1 MFYNE
6 IFDKNIFN
14 SKLAIKYGF
23 SKIGDY
29 YILQSNIDVEN
40 FNAIIKIGKESFE
53 VQVIELPFNEEY
65 ILFNVSDSKG
75 KFVSKIRKKVNELIE
90 DIVNNCFTSLDYRKL
105 LLDYVKEKYE
115 TIPEEPWEDNNHA
128 TIKTPNTKKWYGI
141 FMYIPY
147 KTLGLDKNGKIDVL
161 NVKLNP
167 ELIESLI
174 DKKNFFPA
182 YHMNKKYWISIVLDS
197 DVDLNLVKS
206 LIDESFKLVEK
217 AKD

>member
-14 SKLAIKYGF
+14 SKLAIAYGF
-23 SKIGDY
+23 SKVGDY
-29 YILQSNIDVEN
+29 YILQSDIDVEN
-40 FNAIIKIGKESFE
+40 FNMIVKIGKDSFE
-53 VQVIELPFNEEY
+53 VNVIELPFNEEY

-75 KFVSKIRKKVNELIE
+75 KFVSKIRTKVNELIY
-90 DIVNNCFTSLDYRKL
+90 DIVKNCFTSLDYRKL
-105 LLDYVKEKYE
+105 LLDYVKEKYG

-128 TIKTPNTKKWYGI
+128 TIKTTNSKKWYGI
-141 FMYIPY
+141 FMYLPY
-147 KTLGLDKNGKIDVL
+147 KTLGLDKSGKIDVL

-174 DKKNFFPA
+174 DKKHFFPA
-182 YHMNKKYWISIVLDS
+182 YHMNKKYWITILLDS
-197 DVDLNLVKS
+197 DMDLDLIKN

-217 AKD
+217 V

>member
-14 SKLAIKYGF
+14 SKLAIAYGF
-23 SKIGDY
+23 SKVGDY
-29 YILQSNIDVEN
+29 YILQSDIDMEN
-40 FNAIIKIGKESFE
+40 FNVIVKIGKDSFE
-53 VQVIELPFNEEY
+53 VNVIELPFNEEY
-65 ILFNVSDSKG
+65 VLFNVLDSKG

-90 DIVNNCFTSLDYRKL
+90 DIVKNCFKSLDYRKIL
-105 LLDYVKEKYE
+105 LEYVREKYG

-128 TIKTPNTKKWYGI
+128 TIKTSNSKKWYGI
-141 FMYIPY
+141 FMYLPY
-147 KTLGLDKNGKIDVL
+147 KTLGLEKSGKIDVL

-167 ELIESLI
+167 DLIESLI
-174 DKKNFFPA
+174 DKKHFFPA
-182 YHMNKKYWISIVLDS
+182 YHMNKKYWITIVLDS

-217 AKD
+217 VKD

>member
-14 SKLAIKYGF
+14 SKLAIAYGF

-29 YILQSNIDVEN
+29 YILQSDIDVEN
-40 FNAIIKIGKESFE
+40 FNVIVKIGKDSFE
-53 VQVIELPFNEEY
+53 VNVIELPFNEEY
-65 ILFNVSDSKG
+65 VLFNVLDSKG

-90 DIVNNCFTSLDYRKL
+90 DIVNCCFKSLDYRKL
-105 LLDYVKEKYE
+105 LLDYVKEKYG

-128 TIKTPNTKKWYGI
+128 TIKTSNSKKWYGI
-141 FMYIPY
+141 FMSIPY
-147 KTLGLDKNGKIDVL
+147 KTLGLEKSGKIDVL

-174 DKKNFFPA
+174 DKKHFFPA
-182 YHMNKKYWISIVLDS
+182 YHMNKKYWITILLDS
-197 DVDLNLVKS
+197 YTDLNLVKS
-206 LIDESFKLVEK
+206 LIDESFNLVEK
-217 AKD
+217 

>member
-23 SKIGDY
+23 LKTGDY
-29 YILQSNIDVEN
+29 YVLQSYIDMEN
-40 FNAIIKIGKESFE
+40 FNVIVKIGKDSFE
-53 VQVIELPFNEEY
+53 VNIIELPFNEEY
-65 ILFNVSDSKG
+65 ILFNVLDSKG

-90 DIVNNCFTSLDYRKL
+90 DIVNSCFSSLDYRKL
-105 LLDYVKEKYE
+105 LLDYVKEKYG

-128 TIKTPNTKKWYGI
+128 TIKTSNSKKWYGI
-141 FMYIPY
+141 FMSIPY
-147 KTLGLDKNGKIDVL
+147 KTLGLEKSGKIDVL

-167 ELIESLI
+167 ELIQSLI
-174 DKKNFFPA
+174 DKKHFFPA
-182 YHMNKKYWISIVLDS
+182 YHMNKKHWISIVLDS

-206 LIDESFKLVEK
+206 LIDESFNLVEK
-217 AKD
+217 

>member
-14 SKLAIKYGF
+14 SKLAIAYGF
-23 SKIGDY
+23 SKTGDY
-29 YILQSNIDVEN
+29 YILQSDIDVEN
-40 FNAIIKIGKESFE
+40 FNVIVKIGKDSFE
-53 VQVIELPFNEEY
+53 VNVIELPFNEEY
-65 ILFNVSDSKG
+65 VLFNVLDSKG

-90 DIVNNCFTSLDYRKL
+90 DIVNCCFKSLDYRKL
-105 LLDYVKEKYE
+105 LLDYVKEKYG

-128 TIKTPNTKKWYGI
+128 TIKTSNSKKWYGI
-141 FMYIPY
+141 FMSIPY
-147 KTLGLDKNGKIDVL
+147 KTLGLEKSEKIDVL

-174 DKKNFFPA
+174 DKKHFFPA
-182 YHMNKKYWISIVLDS
+182 YHMNKKYWISIVLNS
-197 DVDLNLVKS
+197 DVDLDLVKS

-217 AKD
+217 VKD

>member
-14 SKLAIKYGF
+14 SKLAIAYGF
-23 SKIGDY
+23 SKVGDY
-29 YILQSNIDVEN
+29 YILQSDIDMEN
-40 FNAIIKIGKESFE
+40 FNVIVKIGKDSFE
-53 VQVIELPFNEEY
+53 ANVIELPFNEEY
-65 ILFNVSDSKG
+65 ILFNVLDSKG

-90 DIVNNCFTSLDYRKL
+90 DIVNCCFKSLDYRKL
-105 LLDYVKEKYE
+105 LLDYVKEKYG

-128 TIKTPNTKKWYGI
+128 TIKTSNSKKWYGI
-141 FMYIPY
+141 FMSIPY
-147 KTLGLDKNGKIDVL
+147 KTLGLERNGKIDVL

-174 DKKNFFPA
+174 DKKHFFPA
-182 YHMNKKYWISIVLDS
+182 YHMNKKYWITILLNS
-197 DVDLNLVKS
+197 DTDLNLVKS

-217 AKD
+217 VKD

>member
-14 SKLAIKYGF
+14 SKLAIAYGF
-23 SKIGDY
+23 SKVGDY
-29 YILQSNIDVEN
+29 YILQSDIDVEN
-40 FNAIIKIGKESFE
+40 FNVIVKIGKDSFE
-53 VQVIELPFNEEY
+53 ANVIELPFSEEY
-65 ILFNVSDSKG
+65 ILFNVLDSKG

-90 DIVNNCFTSLDYRKL
+90 DIVKNCFKSLDYRKIL
-105 LLDYVKEKYE
+105 LEYVREKYG

-141 FMYIPY
+141 FMSIPY
-147 KTLGLDKNGKIDVL
+147 KTLGLEKSGKIDIL

-167 ELIESLI
+167 DLIENLI
-174 DKKNFFPA
+174 DKKHFFPA
-182 YHMNKKYWISIVLDS
+182 YHMNKKYWILIVLDS

-206 LIDESFKLVEK
+206 LIDESFRLVEK
-217 AKD
+217 

>member
-14 SKLAIKYGF
+14 SKLAIAYGF
-23 SKIGDY
+23 SKTGDY
-29 YILQSNIDVEN
+29 YILQSDIDMEN
-40 FNAIIKIGKESFE
+40 FNVIIKIGKDSFE
-53 VQVIELPFNEEY
+53 VNVIELPFNEEY
-65 ILFNVSDSKG
+65 VLFNVLDSKG

-90 DIVNNCFTSLDYRKL
+90 DIVKNCFTSLDYRKI
-105 LLDYVKEKYE
+105 LLDYVKETYG

-128 TIKTPNTKKWYGI
+128 TIKTSNSKKWYGI
-141 FMYIPY
+141 FMSIPY
-147 KTLGLDKNGKIDVL
+147 KTLGLEKSGKIDVL

-167 ELIESLI
+167 NLIENLI
-174 DKKNFFPA
+174 DKKHFFPA

-206 LIDESFKLVEK
+206 LIDESFRLVEK
-217 AKD
+217 VKD

>member
-14 SKLAIKYGF
+14 SKLAIAYGF
-23 SKIGDY
+23 SKVGDY
-29 YILQSNIDVEN
+29 YILQSDIDMEN
-40 FNAIIKIGKESFE
+40 FNVIVKIGKDSFE
-53 VQVIELPFNEEY
+53 ANVIELPFNEEY
-65 ILFNVSDSKG
+65 VLFNVLDSKG

-90 DIVNNCFTSLDYRKL
+90 DIVNCCFKSLDYRKL
-105 LLDYVKEKYE
+105 LLDYVKEKYG

-128 TIKTPNTKKWYGI
+128 TIKTSNSKKWYGI
-141 FMYIPY
+141 FMSIPY
-147 KTLGLDKNGKIDVL
+147 KTLGLEKSGKIDVL

-167 ELIESLI
+167 DLIENLI
-174 DKKNFFPA
+174 DKKHFFPA

-206 LIDESFKLVEK
+206 LIDESFRLVEK
-217 AKD
+217 VKD

>member
-14 SKLAIKYGF
+14 SKLAIAYGF
-23 SKIGDY
+23 SKTGDY
-29 YILQSNIDVEN
+29 YILQSDIDMEN
-40 FNAIIKIGKESFE
+40 FNVIIKIGKDSFE
-53 VQVIELPFNEEY
+53 VNVIELPFNEEY
-65 ILFNVSDSKG
+65 VLFNVLDSKG

-90 DIVNNCFTSLDYRKL
+90 DIVKNCFTSLDYRKI
-105 LLDYVKEKYE
+105 LLDYVKETYG

-128 TIKTPNTKKWYGI
+128 TIKTTNSKKWYGI
-141 FMYIPY
+141 FMYLPY
-147 KTLGLDKNGKIDVL
+147 KTLGLDKSGKIDIL

-174 DKKNFFPA
+174 DKKHFFPA
-182 YHMNKKYWISIVLDS
+182 YHMNKKYWITILLDS
-197 DVDLNLVKS
+197 DMDLDLIKS

-217 AKD
+217 